1 MQNVAQHWNECIQ
14 IAEAERHEA
23 IQEIVRLEDK
33 VNHTKEVLRKSMQ
46 VLTEKD
52 SKIQESERRCHK
64 LEKEGSLAEK
74 ERQKLYV
81 ELESLR
87 SDLAKSQDHAKSMQ
101 ERYRK
106 NRAKLNEAIEEQ
118 QALFS
123 RTRVLHQE
131 TNEELQ
137 KEKDRR
143 AADAKA
149 VEVALEAS
157 QKKREELKNCIEE
170 YRAKTEQEMKQSKI
184 PQSSLPG
191 LMTNRATQKVT
202 PFRNCRQNLSI
213 SRRNSLV
220 RKIWQSNSN
229 PGSNRSRPFW
239 IKSQRSILI
248 SDH

>member
-23 IQEIVRLEDK
+23 VREIVRLEDK
-33 VNHTKEVLRKSMQ
+33 VNHTEEVLRKSLQ
-46 VLTEKD
+46 ILSEKD
-52 SKIQESERRCHK
+52 SRIQESESRCHK
-64 LEKEGSLAEK
+64 LEKAGSLAEK
-74 ERQKLYV
+74 ERQKLHV

-87 SDLAKSQDHAKSMQ
+87 SDLAKSRDHATSMQ

-106 NRAKLNEAIEEQ
+106 SKAKLNEAIEEQ

-137 KEKDRR
+137 KEKDKR

-157 QKKREELKNCIEE
+157 QKKREELKDCIEE
-170 YRAKTEQEMKQSKI
+170 YRAEAEQEMKQSRI
-184 PQSSLPG
+184 PQASLPNQK
-191 LMTNRATQKVT
+191 LTVQPRKSHHFRAADTT
-202 PFRNCRQNLSI
+202 
-213 SRRNSLV
+213 
-220 RKIWQSNSN
+220 
-229 PGSNRSRPFW
+229 
-239 IKSQRSILI
+239 
-248 SDH
+248 

>member
-46 VLTEKD
+46 VLSEKD
-52 SKIQESERRCHK
+52 SRIQESESRCHR
-64 LEKEGSLAEK
+64 LEKAGSLAEK
-74 ERQKLYV
+74 ERQKLHV

-87 SDLAKSQDHAKSMQ
+87 SDLAKSQDHATSMQ
-101 ERYRK
+101 EKYRK
-106 NRAKLNEAIEEQ
+106 NKAKLNEAIEEQ
-118 QALFS
+118 QVLFS

-137 KEKDRR
+137 KEKDKR

-149 VEVALEAS
+149 VEVAFEAS
-157 QKKREELKNCIEE
+157 QKKREELRNCIEE
-170 YRAKTEQEMKQSKI
+170 YRAEAEQEMKQSKI
-184 PQSSLPG
+184 PQASLPN
-191 LMTNRATQKVT
+191 LKANRATQKIT
-202 PFRNCRQNLSI
+202 PFQNCRQNLSFN
-213 SRRNSLV
+213 RRNSLV

-229 PGSNRSRPFW
+229 PGSNQIQPFW
-239 IKSQRSILI
+239 IKLQRSILI
-248 SDH
+248 YDH